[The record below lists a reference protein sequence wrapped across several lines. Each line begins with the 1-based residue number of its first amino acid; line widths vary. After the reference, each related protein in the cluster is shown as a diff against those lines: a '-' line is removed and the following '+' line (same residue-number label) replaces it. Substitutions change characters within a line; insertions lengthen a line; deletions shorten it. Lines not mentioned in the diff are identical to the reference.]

1 MDHSKDDLKGNNAD
15 AMYDEDPN
23 TNVGI
28 HNMSTGSEASM
39 AAVELHDEKNETE
52 RSDEKDEDGFER
64 PVRREAQKDTL
75 RTTETGDII
84 KILPYVIPRKQR

>member
-1 MDHSKDDLKGNNAD
+1 
-15 AMYDEDPN
+15 MYEDPN

-28 HNMSTGSEASM
+28 HNMSTGSETSI
-39 AAVELHDEKNETE
+39 AAVELNDEMNETE
-52 RSDEKDEDGFER
+52 RSDERDEDGLEI

-75 RTTETGDII
+75 RTTKSGDIV

>member
-1 MDHSKDDLKGNNAD
+1 MDHSEDDLEGNNED
-15 AMYDEDPN
+15 TMYEDPR

-28 HNMSTGSEASM
+28 HNMSTGSETSI
-39 AAVELHDEKNETE
+39 AAVELNDEKNETE
-52 RSDEKDEDGFER
+52 RSDEKDEDGLEI

-75 RTTETGDII
+75 RTTKSGDII

>member
-75 RTTETGDII
+75 RTPETGDII